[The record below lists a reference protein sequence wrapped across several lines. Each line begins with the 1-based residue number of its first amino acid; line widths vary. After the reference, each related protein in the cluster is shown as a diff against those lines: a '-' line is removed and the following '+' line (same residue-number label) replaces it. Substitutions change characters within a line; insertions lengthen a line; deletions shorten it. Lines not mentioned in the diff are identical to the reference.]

1 MTREEVDLALVDEPP
16 GTFVLRFS
24 ERHPGQIG
32 IAYVGSQVNE
42 IKHYL
47 VQPTG
52 IKWILFFFLL
62 FIQVT
67 ILLDT
72 AAAKVT
78 LPDFLRDKPQFA
90 YMLEFTL
97 LPEGTPQFR
106 RLPKDQ
112 VLGEKYSHKLRGDTS
127 GSGYDPLT

>member
-1 MTREEVDLALVDEPP
+1 MTREEVDMALSDEPE

-24 ERHPGQIG
+24 ERHAGQIG
-32 IAYVGSQVNE
+32 IAYVGNQRNS

-47 VQPTG
+47 VQPN
-52 IKWILFFFLL
+52 
-62 FIQVT
+62 
-67 ILLDT
+67 DT

-78 LPDFLRDKPQFA
+78 LPDFLRDKSQFA
-90 YMLEFTL
+90 YMLQFTL
-97 LPEGTPQFR
+97 LPTGTPVFK

-112 VLGEKYSHKLRGDTS
+112 VLGQLYSRRLAGDTS